1 MTLFTPIR
9 APHKDGLPPDSNA
22 VLFARVRPHALRMPA
37 SDAPAVARAGADRRR
52 LKVGLMGGS
61 FNPAHDG
68 HRHVALT
75 AIKRLGLDEV
85 WWLVSPQNPLKPRD
99 GMAPVSD
106 RLASAARIA
115 RHPRIKPRD
124 IELHLGTHYT
134 ADTLVALRR
143 RCPYMRFVW
152 IMGADNLTSFHR
164 WERWSL
170 ILNTTAIAIFD
181 RPSYSLRAL
190 ASRAAK
196 RFARVRVPERA
207 SRKLADRRPP
217 AWVFLHTRHHS
228 ASATRIRAALLE
240 REAGQEHEDR

>member
-9 APHKDGLPPDSNA
+9 GPHSDGLPPDTGA
-22 VLFARVRPHALRMPA
+22 GLFARVRPNALRMPA
-37 SDAPAVARAGADRRR
+37 SEAPALPRAGADRRR

-68 HRHVALT
+68 HRHVAET
-75 AIKRLGLDEV
+75 ALKRLGLDEV

-99 GMAPVSD
+99 DMAPFGD
-106 RLASAARIA
+106 RLASARAVA
-115 RHPRIKPRD
+115 RHPRIRPKD
-124 IELHLGTHYT
+124 IELHLATHFT

-143 RCPYMRFVW
+143 RCPNMAFVW
-152 IMGADNLTSFHR
+152 IMGADNLTSFDR

-170 ILNTTAIAIFD
+170 ICHTAVIAVFD

-207 SRKLADRRPP
+207 SQGLARRRPP
-217 AWVFLHTRHHS
+217 AWVFLHTRHHA
-228 ASATRIRAALLE
+228 ASATRIRAARKE
-240 REAGQEHEDR
+240 GRDR